1 MQAKNQVILP
11 EIKIKVML
19 KKEFKTKDVN
29 RARNLLMGK
38 TGAST
43 GTQIGYKKEVKEYKE
58 GDVWTE
64 GRKTW
69 TIKNGIKQ
77 TISKLDKLKKEVFM
91 PLSCPCCGKIMK
103 KRLDKP
109 NYKIHKKCFDC
120 VIEFEA
126 KLKNKNEYDQYK
138 KNLIAKNSLS
148 LTNEMESYLLEA
160 INTSNSGFVSEDG
173 VIEKWVGGINKKEL
187 TKKVQEAAK
196 LRRKHIEK
204 ELNDKKGA

>member
-1 MQAKNQVILP
+1 
-11 EIKIKVML
+11 ML
-19 KKEFKTKDVN
+19 KKEFKRKDVN

-43 GTQIGYKKEVKEYKE
+43 GTQVGYSTKQTDHKE

-77 TISKLDKLKKEVFM
+77 TVSKLDVIKKEVFI
-91 PLSCPCCGKIMK
+91 PLSCPSCNKIMK

-120 VIEFEA
+120 VVEFEH
-126 KLKNKNEYDQYK
+126 KLKINGKYDNYIK
-138 KNLIAKNSLS
+138 TLKINNSFDIV
-148 LTNEMESYLLEA
+148 NEMESYLLDVV
-160 INTSNSGFVSEDG
+160 NSNSNSEFVSEDG
-173 VIEKWVGGINKKEL
+173 IIERWVGGTNKDKLRNKVKKEFDIER
-187 TKKVQEAAK
+187 KKLK
-196 LRRKHIEK
+196 K
-204 ELNDKKGA
+204 ELNDKKRA

>member
-1 MQAKNQVILP
+1 
-11 EIKIKVML
+11 ML
-19 KKEFKTKDVN
+19 KKEFKRKDVE
-29 RARNLLMGK
+29 RARNLIMGK

-58 GDVWTE
+58 GDIWTE

-77 TISKLDKLKKEVFM
+77 TVSKLDIIKKEVLM

-120 VIEFEA
+120 VVEFEHS
-126 KLKNKNEYDQYK
+126 LKIKGEYANYK
-138 KNLIAKNSLS
+138 KKLIAKNSL
-148 LTNEMESYLLEA
+148 NIVDEMESYLLDA
-160 INTSNSGFVSEDG
+160 VNTTNSGFVSEDG
-173 VIEKWVGGINKKEL
+173 IVERWVGGIDKKEF
-187 TKKVQEAAK
+187 TKNIKEAANT
-196 LRRKHIEK
+196 RRKHLKK
-204 ELNDKKGA
+204 ELNDEKRA